1 MSALTLS
8 TDRRLVVR
16 RALSVVVSLGI
27 VVGIFYFFLPQFT
40 SVSSVWRS
48 VRAMSTAD
56 VLTLCALG
64 AWNLVTYW
72 VLMVATMPGLTHRQA
87 MVVTESSTAVSNTL
101 PGGGAIGIALSYTMY
116 SSWGF
121 SKSRSSV
128 SLLVMG
134 VWNNFA
140 KLGMPVLALVFLAL
154 DGGATATRLTAAAL
168 GLAGLVGALVV
179 FALMLR
185 SEAGARAMGDGLA
198 RLVNRVLE
206 RFGKQPVRGWDR
218 AIATFR
224 ARTIGLLAHRWVRI
238 TLLTVVSHLSLFLV
252 LLFALRSVGVG
263 PGSVSWAEALAVFSF
278 ARLVTA
284 IPLTPGGLGV
294 VELALITGLA
304 AAGGARAEV
313 AAAVL
318 VFRVLTYV
326 VRIPLGLGMYL
337 YWRGNRSWR
346 RAPGTAPRPPIV
358 VDAL

>member
-1 MSALTLS
+1 MSALTLAA
-8 TDRRLVVR
+8 DRRIAVR
-16 RALSVVVSLGI
+16 RALSVLASAGI

-40 SVSSVWRS
+40 SVSSVWQS
-48 VRAMSTAD
+48 VRAMSTTDIVA
-56 VLTLCALG
+56 LCALCV
-64 AWNLVTYW
+64 WNLATYW

-87 MVVTESSTAVSNTL
+87 MVVTEASTAVSNTL

-154 DGGATATRLTAAAL
+154 QGGATVARLTAAAL
-168 GLAGLVGALVV
+168 GLVGLIGALVV

-185 SEAGARAMGDGLA
+185 SEAGARRMGNGLA
-198 RLVNRVLE
+198 RLVSRVLV
-206 RFGKQPVRGWDR
+206 RFGKEPVQGWDH

-224 ARTIGLLAHRWVRI
+224 ARTVGLLAHRWIRI
-238 TLLTVVSHLSLFLV
+238 TLFTLVSHLSLFVV
-252 LLFALRSVGVG
+252 LLYALRSVGVG

-304 AAGGARAEV
+304 ASGGARAQV

-326 VRIPLGLGMYL
+326 VRIPLGLAAYV

-346 RAPGTAPRPPIV
+346 REAGTAPRPPIV

>member
-1 MSALTLS
+1 
-8 TDRRLVVR
+8 
-16 RALSVVVSLGI
+16 
-27 VVGIFYFFLPQFT
+27 
-40 SVSSVWRS
+40 VSSVWSS
-48 VRAMSTAD
+48 VRSMSTAD
-56 VLTLCALG
+56 VVTLCALCV
-64 AWNLVTYW
+64 WNLATYW

-87 MVVTESSTAVSNTL
+87 MVVTEASTAVSNTL
-101 PGGGAIGIALSYTMY
+101 PGGGAIGIALSYSMY
-116 SSWGF
+116 GSWGF

-154 DGGATATRLTAAAL
+154 QGGATVGRLAAAGL
-168 GLAGLVGALVV
+168 GLAGLIGALGV
-179 FALMLR
+179 FAVILR
-185 SEAGARAMGDGLA
+185 SEAGARRMGSALA
-198 RLVNRVLE
+198 RVVSKLLV
-206 RFGKQPVRGWDR
+206 RFGREPVSGWDS

-224 ARTIGLLAHRWVRI
+224 ARTIGLLAHRWIRI
-238 TLLTVVSHLSLFLV
+238 TLLTLISHLSLFLV
-252 LLFALRSVGVG
+252 LLFTLRSVGVG

-304 AAGGARAEV
+304 AAGGARPQV

-326 VRIPLGLGMYL
+326 VRIPLGLATYL
-337 YWRGNRSWR
+337 YWRGNRKWR
-346 RAPGTAPRPPIV
+346 REAGTAPRPAIV